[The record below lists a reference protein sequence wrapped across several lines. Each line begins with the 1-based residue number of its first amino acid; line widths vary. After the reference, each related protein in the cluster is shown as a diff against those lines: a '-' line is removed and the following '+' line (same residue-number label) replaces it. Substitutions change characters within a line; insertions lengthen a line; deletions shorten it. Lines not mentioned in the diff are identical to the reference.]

1 MLPLDLTQII
11 LLSVIIVLTIF
22 LVILGFQVFFVL
34 RDLRSTLKRL
44 NQLFAEA
51 NTLVSEVKKP
61 IEKAGTFVTA
71 LTTGA
76 GLVHLL
82 KKGKHDEGQSKQQQ

>member
-1 MLPLDLTQII
+1 MLPLDLTQIV
-11 LLSVIIVLTIF
+11 LLAVIIVLTIF
-22 LVILGFQVFFVL
+22 LVVLGLQVFFVL
-34 RDLRSTLKRL
+34 RDLRSTLRRL

-82 KKGKHDEGQSKQQQ
+82 KKSKNDRDQKQQ